1 MAHIGLIA
9 ETAETVTMRRQ
20 DFEALIAAVEDV
32 ADRRAF
38 AAFDAR
44 VAQEGL
50 PAVFED
56 SLTLEQACRIA
67 DGESP
72 VRVWRERRGLTAR
85 ALAAAAAINPAYLSE
100 IEAGKKPGSA
110 TAIIGLAKAL
120 RVDAGD
126 LLLQISTE

>member
-9 ETAETVTMRRQ
+9 ETAETVTLRRK
-20 DFEALIAAVEDV
+20 DFEALIAAAEDA
-32 ADRRAF
+32 ADRRTF

-50 PAVFED
+50 PAVRED
-56 SLTLEQACRIA
+56 SLTLEQVSRIA

-72 VRVWRERRGLTAR
+72 VRVWRERRGLSGR
-85 ALAAAAAINPAYLSE
+85 ALAAAANISPAYLSE

-110 TAIIGLAKAL
+110 AAIVGLAKAL
-120 RVDAGD
+120 RVSAGD
-126 LLLQISTE
+126 LLPQMSSE